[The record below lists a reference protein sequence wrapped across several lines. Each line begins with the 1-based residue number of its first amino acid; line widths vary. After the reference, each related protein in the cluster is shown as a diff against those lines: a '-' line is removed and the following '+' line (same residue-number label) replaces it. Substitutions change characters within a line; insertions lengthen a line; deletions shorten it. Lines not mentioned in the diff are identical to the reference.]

1 MVYLKFCWRA
11 ADCASPA
18 SSARITS
25 FLPVDATPVRHPSPA
40 TCRPPPA
47 TRHPPPLPTRSR
59 ERWQKA
65 PPPRPL
71 VSRTAP
77 RVLPGTERKRRGEK
91 MNQKKKKKKRGAL
104 PSLAGPDC
112 TAARGLMSPHS
123 IMPAKKKERK
133 LVRSTLV
140 VVTRNTKS
148 PRTPPRNLAAVRA
161 TQSPEKNAAGAPTSR
176 EIELAKLQS
185 PNSPNFPSF
194 HNHTRTTHPQHPRW
208 GAFPVTT
215 S

>member
-1 MVYLKFCWRA
+1 MITVFENLVRPTVPR
-11 ADCASPA
+11 PA

-40 TCRPPPA
+40 TRRPPPA
-47 TRHPPPLPTRSR
+47 ARHPPPATSTDSLPRALAEGTATTPTGISN
-59 ERWQKA
+59 
-65 PPPRPL
+65 
-71 VSRTAP
+71 SAP
-77 RVLPGTERKRRGEK
+77 RASRYRTEEKRGEDEPEEEEEEGSSSIIGWPRLHCGPGAHEPCHHAGEE
-91 MNQKKKKKKRGAL
+91 KR
-104 PSLAGPDC
+104 
-112 TAARGLMSPHS
+112 
-123 IMPAKKKERK
+123 KK
-133 LVRSTLV
+133 LVRSMLV

-194 HNHTRTTHPQHPRW
+194 HDHTSTTHPQHPRW

>member
-47 TRHPPPLPTRSR
+47 ARRPPPLPTRSR

-91 MNQKKKKKKRGAL
+91 MTQKKKKKKRGAL

-112 TAARGLMSPHS
+112 TAARGLMSL
-123 IMPAKKKERK
+123 MPAKKKERK
-133 LVRSTLV
+133 LFVPRWWSLV
-140 VVTRNTKS
+140 TQSHQERRQETS
-148 PRTPPRNLAAVRA
+148 PRFVPRNHPRRTRLEL
-161 TQSPEKNAAGAPTSR
+161 PH
-176 EIELAKLQS
+176 LAKLQIFS
-185 PNSPNFPSF
+185 
-194 HNHTRTTHPQHPRW
+194 
-208 GAFPVTT
+208 
-215 S
+215 